1 MRKPVESEHNPKS
14 SLILFQQIDLLAN
27 LKDLNVNTVNKDHET
42 ALHIMVK
49 RGRLSPAISLIC
61 HGVNVDVQNKDGST
75 ALHYAVKV
83 SFLFIF

>member
-1 MRKPVESEHNPKS
+1 M
-14 SLILFQQIDLLAN
+14 
-27 LKDLNVNTVNKDHET
+27 NVNTLNKDHET

-83 SFLFIF
+83 SFFINILDTFVIFFEEMQSNVKKICLAFLLVELI